1 MIIFFSFALLAKGYV
16 FGNDVVHNH
25 SHLTFM
31 DKRGKGNPPS
41 EFFLKPGIGQRIE
54 TVCTKST

>member
-31 DKRGKGNPPS
+31 DKREKGNPPS
-41 EFFLKPGIGQRIE
+41 EFFFE
-54 TVCTKST
+54 TRNGAKD